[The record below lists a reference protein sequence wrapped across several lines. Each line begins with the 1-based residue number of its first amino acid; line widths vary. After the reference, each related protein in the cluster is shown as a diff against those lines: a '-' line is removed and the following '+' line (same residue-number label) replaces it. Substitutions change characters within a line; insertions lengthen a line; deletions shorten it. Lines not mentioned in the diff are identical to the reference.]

1 MTPTRPRPKSPAERW
16 WLSGEW
22 AGLIAFV
29 LALGVAISMTVAL
42 VGSVLSSDP
51 ISSEKASLL
60 STLYGAAI
68 GVIGTYIGAH
78 GRGARR
84 ASDMQRNAEHDDD
97 DDDD

>member
-1 MTPTRPRPKSPAERW
+1 MSEDRDGRVRDW
-16 WLSGEW
+16 IHGEW

-29 LALGVAISMTVAL
+29 LALGVSLSMVIAL
-42 VGSVLSSDP
+42 VGAVLSKGS

-84 ASDMQRNAEHDDD
+84 SSDRSREEDGNGDGLREADRR
-97 DDDD
+97 

>member
-1 MTPTRPRPKSPAERW
+1 MNRW
-16 WLSGEW
+16 WLHGEW

-29 LALGVAISMTVAL
+29 LALGVSFSMVIAL
-42 VGSVLSSDP
+42 IGAVLSADR

-60 STLYGAAI
+60 STLFGASI

-84 ASDMQRNAEHDDD
+84 ASDRERSPDEEVSE
-97 DDDD
+97 